1 MGFVFV
7 LGVVQAF
14 FIEFILLNKK
24 NKNLSDR
31 ILAVWM
37 FIIGLHLF
45 LFYLHYAEFIV
56 NYPHLLGLGLPFP
69 LLHGPLLLLYVNS
82 LIDPQKRFYKRN
94 YLHFIPFLFCY
105 ALLTPWLMLS
115 VDDLQSHIDLAE
127 TNVITPVY
135 LMIILAMTVSTGV
148 IYVTWALLQLRKH
161 QKNLGNNFSYRESVD
176 LKWLRNLI
184 LGMGII
190 WVVVIISNFTLF
202 VNDDSSGD
210 VMIYTTVTIFVFF
223 IGYFGIRQGNVFS
236 DNTHELRENFVEA
249 TRVKYEK
256 SSLKKDKGQEYLKAL
271 EAYMIDK
278 KPFLES
284 KITLPQLADRLDIQP
299 NNLSQVINEN
309 LGKNFYDFINEY
321 RVEEFKRRITSD
333 EGKNI
338 TLLGLAYD
346 SGFSSKSTFN
356 EVFKRVTGQTPSGF
370 YKQHLES

>member
-1 MGFVFV
+1 
-7 LGVVQAF
+7 
-14 FIEFILLNKK
+14 
-24 NKNLSDR
+24 
-31 ILAVWM
+31 
-37 FIIGLHLF
+37 
-45 LFYLHYAEFIV
+45 
-56 NYPHLLGLGLPFP
+56 
-69 LLHGPLLLLYVNS
+69 
-82 LIDPQKRFYKRN
+82 
-94 YLHFIPFLFCY
+94 
-105 ALLTPWLMLS
+105 MLS
-115 VDDLQSHIDLAE
+115 VEALQAHIDLAE
-127 TNVITPVY
+127 ANVISPAY
-135 LMIILAMTVSTGV
+135 LVIIFAMTVSTGV
-148 IYVTWALLQLRKH
+148 VYVTWALIQLKKH

-184 LGMGII
+184 LGMGGI
-190 WVVVIISNFTLF
+190 WVIVIISNFTLF
-202 VNDDSSGD
+202 VNDDSSGE
-210 VMIYTTVTIFVFF
+210 VMIYTAVTIFVFF

-236 DNTHELRENFVEA
+236 DNSHEIREDFADA

-256 SSLKKDKGQEYLKAL
+256 SSLKKDKGQKYLKAL
-271 EAYMIDK
+271 EDYMVTSR
-278 KPFLES
+278 PFLES

-356 EVFKRVTGQTPSGF
+356 EVFKKVTGQTPSVF